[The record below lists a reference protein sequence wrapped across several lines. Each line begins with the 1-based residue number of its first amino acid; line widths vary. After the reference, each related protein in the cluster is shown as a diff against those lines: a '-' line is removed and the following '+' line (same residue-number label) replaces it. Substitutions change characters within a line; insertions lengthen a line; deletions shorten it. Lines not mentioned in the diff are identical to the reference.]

1 MFVLHQNSPGVD
13 VDDADGVPSTG
24 RHQTGRLG
32 GIIWVR
38 LEHNLQFYFNFS
50 YQFVMRRKLGS
61 HLPDLGLNIGW
72 IVVLTVASDE
82 MDRIVVEASHV
93 FTFMLFTGIF
103 RTFTLRPL
111 FIRHFEIFLN
121 SLSD

>member
-1 MFVLHQNSPGVD
+1 MMQMEFPPQVATRLVVLVAS
-13 VDDADGVPSTG
+13 
-24 RHQTGRLG
+24 LG
-32 GIIWVR
+32 SGSNTTCEVILI
-38 LEHNLQFYFNFS
+38 LATSFS
-50 YQFVMRRKLGS
+50 YTRNLRS

-111 FIRHFEIFLN
+111 FIRHFEIFYQTRTRTPAV
-121 SLSD
+121 SVSS